1 MTVSLFL
8 ITAFWLVLVA
18 AVESLPSGRQ
28 STEAA
33 VFALGAISVGDVVVN
48 QPTPGLAG
56 MIPMVAGFFPVFS
69 YSTLVFVVG
78 YILAKL
84 RSWLHFRQRGPH
96 YLEYEDESNVEL
108 LPTSVADI
116 RPEFKDF
123 PVLPPVVPSPQHRP
137 SRAVDLALDRLNQSK
152 SHNRSQSSSLPR
164 SFGKLYSPPRPL
176 SPHFRSTPSSPSLLF
191 ENGVHPRRPFAN
203 REMTSDLG
211 VSSDTLFGIQRSVS
225 NRSEDITE
233 LYLKLKAASPPHSPP
248 VSHSSEQDITLV
260 NTETDLIDFS
270 PKHRAFILGEFGGLV
285 ASPAQVSVE
294 TPKREEEPQ
303 DMTRWDD
310 DEEVGWDVQVVSP
323 SVAAAPLSPLSPLEL
338 RPSFMRD
345 EAMQHWRSA
354 TVDSPEAVDE
364 PKTPPMLTVE
374 EPSSDEEDSD
384 DSASTHSREP
394 SEVGYTSDPFADP
407 STPDIMASRS
417 PAVAFVPLADD
428 PFEDPPLAD
437 LEIPFSPVFPPTVA
451 ELEAHGDIDLT
462 PQHEVDELVGPSVV
476 LDPSPSSLDPSF
488 DTRVE
493 TMPLLDEAGQ
503 PASPHPILAID
514 TAMDKVYGI
523 SMDKEYTQPES
534 SVAPEHSALPSPAE
548 DDIPLPDVDDTHDPN
563 ETDPK
568 DEASSS
574 EAAMLPLPKD
584 DPDMLAVEDGIA
596 AESVQTPTPPD
607 SPVLAPARSLKARPA
622 WSVRAADAPP
632 LGLSS
637 SGSSNAMS
645 ASPSESTKPS
655 TTPLPPSRVSTPVE
669 TASPELPASP
679 KPKSP
684 EILLSSALPGSF
696 PEDDDP
702 PMAPLVTEQSVDK
715 SDPQA
720 RARPSRSPIDIALA
734 MQLRP
739 GLGLGADPAWMV
751 RFLMSMF
758 GWMALMISGTGG
770 GDGYHVPTR

>member
-1 MTVSLFL
+1 
-8 ITAFWLVLVA
+8 
-18 AVESLPSGRQ
+18 
-28 STEAA
+28 
-33 VFALGAISVGDVVVN
+33 
-48 QPTPGLAG
+48 
-56 MIPMVAGFFPVFS
+56 MIPMIAGFLPVFS
-69 YSTLVFVVG
+69 YSTLVFIVG

-123 PVLPPVVPSPQHRP
+123 PVLPPVVPSPQLRP
-137 SRAVDLALDRLNQSK
+137 SRAVDLALDRLNKSK

-164 SFGKLYSPPRPL
+164 SFGKLHPEPRPL
-176 SPHFRSTPSSPSLLF
+176 SPHFHSTPSSPSLLF
-191 ENGVHPRRPFAN
+191 ENGVHPRRPFTN

-233 LYLKLKAASPPHSPP
+233 LYLKLKAATPPHSPP

-270 PKHRAFILGEFGGLV
+270 PKHRAFILGEFGSLV
-285 ASPAQVSVE
+285 ASPAQVSVDVE
-294 TPKREEEPQ
+294 ATKPEEELL
-303 DMTRWDD
+303 DFTKWDD
-310 DEEVGWDVQVVSP
+310 SEEAGWDVQVVSP
-323 SVAAAPLSPLSPLEL
+323 SVAAAPLSPLSPLEP
-338 RPSFMRD
+338 RPNFMRD

-354 TVDSPEAVDE
+354 TVHSPEAVDE

-374 EPSSDEEDSD
+374 EPSSDEEESD

-407 STPDIMASRS
+407 STPNTMASRS
-417 PAVAFVPLADD
+417 PAMASLQLAED

-437 LEIPFSPVFPPTVA
+437 LDTPPSPILSPVVA
-451 ELEAHGDIDLT
+451 DLKADDDIELT
-462 PQHEVDELVGPSVV
+462 PLDEVDELVEPSVV
-476 LDPSPSSLDPSF
+476 LDECPSSIVSSSV
-488 DTRVE
+488 TAQVE

-514 TAMDKVYGI
+514 TAMETVYSI
-523 SMDKEYTQPES
+523 SMDKQCTQPDS
-534 SVAPEHSALPSPAE
+534 STALEHSALPSPAE
-548 DDIPLPDVDDTHDPN
+548 DDIPLPDVNDTHDLN
-563 ETDPK
+563 ETDPQE
-568 DEASSS
+568 DEQPSS
-574 EAAMLPLPKD
+574 EAEALPLPKD
-584 DPDMLAVEDGIA
+584 EQDTPAMEDGLT

-622 WSVRAADAPP
+622 WSVRADGAPP

-637 SGSSNAMS
+637 SGSSNALSTSS
-645 ASPSESTKPS
+645 ASPRESTKPS
-655 TTPLPPSRVSTPVE
+655 TVPMPPSRVSTPVE
-669 TASPELPASP
+669 ASSPKLPASP
-679 KPKSP
+679 KPDSP

-696 PEDDDP
+696 PEEDDP

-720 RARPSRSPIDIALA
+720 RARPHRSPIDIALA